1 MFYNS
6 RRPAILRFF
15 CFVFR
20 CCGSGL
26 QVSVNLSLHLF
37 RTCPEG
43 ETHRGSKVLRGIDPS
58 ADFPWILGSDA
69 APFYNTSFQ
78 NGKFFKIKPLCVWGV
93 LVVYLP
99 ESSLSRLC
107 WCHHLYDF
115 MELGVF
121 FFMFWLCWVFTA
133 WGFVE
138 LQRAGGPQAPC
149 GRWTFHC
156 CGFSCYGA
164 QALGFSC
171 SLAAVIRLQC
181 GRPGFDP
188 WVGKMPW
195 RREWLTHSS
204 ILAWR
209 IPWTV

>member
-1 MFYNS
+1 MYGVSWWCTSLNPHFLVCVG
-6 RRPAILRFF
+6 AII
-15 CFVFR
+15 
-20 CCGSGL
+20 SM
-26 QVSVNLSLHLF
+26 
-37 RTCPEG
+37 
-43 ETHRGSKVLRGIDPS
+43 
-58 ADFPWILGSDA
+58 ILW
-69 APFYNTSFQ
+69 N
-78 NGKFFKIKPLCVWGV
+78 W
-93 LVVYLP
+93 
-99 ESSLSRLC
+99 
-107 WCHHLYDF
+107 
-115 MELGVF
+115 VF

-195 RREWLTHSS
+195 RREWLTTPVFWPGEFHGLLVHGVAKSRTQLS
-204 ILAWR
+204 DFSLSL
-209 IPWTV
+209 